1 MERAQLFE
9 FEDLPWFPQVV
20 RECMTDF
27 LSFVGQHGRGVYAG
41 FAQRLARALQATGDD
56 TLLDLCSG
64 GGGPALTIARLLR
77 EQYSMPLRV
86 VLTDLYPNLPRLE
99 HARAEGRGSVEFHER
114 PVDVT
119 AVPETLPGFRLI

>member
-27 LSFVGQHGRGVYAG
+27 LSFLGQRGRPVYRG
-41 FAQRLARALQATGDD
+41 FAERLAKAVQATGDD

-64 GGGPALTIARLLR
+64 GGGPALAIAGLLR
-77 EQYSMPLRV
+77 ERYATP
-86 VLTDLYPNLPRLE
+86 
-99 HARAEGRGSVEFHER
+99 
-114 PVDVT
+114 
-119 AVPETLPGFRLI
+119 